1 MNVGIIRKNILQL
14 FVRFF
19 SYILIPL
26 LNSVPFFRNQIDFDI
41 TYFGIIRNQ
50 KKIIFKIMNAG
61 NSIVLFRI
69 IDINQKI
76 MDKITLCIIQRTNL

>member
-1 MNVGIIRKNILQL
+1 
-14 FVRFF
+14 
-19 SYILIPL
+19 
-26 LNSVPFFRNQIDFDI
+26 
-41 TYFGIIRNQ
+41 
-50 KKIIFKIMNAG
+50 MNAG

>member
-1 MNVGIIRKNILQL
+1 MNVVIIRKNILQL